1 MINVSLDPNEHC
13 SYYVMGYSYCSS
25 ETEYKY
31 SQSVTISMCW
41 LDKPPVLI
49 KKEGNKSC
57 FYNLWSNSSS
67 ARFLLVNIAPFMAL
81 KFCSIE
87 SMSSRSYTIT
97 SLIVKRSPPQ
107 SPADPI
113 ARDWRGGG
121 GGGTKQMFI
130 REGSAPRSNPLPF
143 YIQFFTKR
151 YSFRIAS
158 IEKWY
163 PFHIP
168 CLELCIPFNCC
179 KCTVF

>member
-1 MINVSLDPNEHC
+1 MNIAAIT
-13 SYYVMGYSYCSS
+13 YVMGYSYCFS

-57 FYNLWSNSSS
+57 FYSLWSTLPQ
-67 ARFLLVNIAPFMAL
+67 FLLVNIAPFMAL

-107 SPADPI
+107 SPEDPI

-121 GGGTKQMFI
+121 YSTNVYTGKLRPEVQPLTLTLFHEKGTHFVYLLLTN
-130 REGSAPRSNPLPF
+130 GSPF
-143 YIQFFTKR
+143 TY
-151 YSFRIAS
+151 
-158 IEKWY
+158 
-163 PFHIP
+163 
-168 CLELCIPFNCC
+168 L
-179 KCTVF
+179 V

>member
-1 MINVSLDPNEHC
+1 MNIAAIT
-13 SYYVMGYSYCSS
+13 YVMGYSYCFS

-57 FYNLWSNSSS
+57 FYSLWSTLPQ
-67 ARFLLVNIAPFMAL
+67 FLLVNIAPFVAL

-107 SPADPI
+107 SPEDPI
-113 ARDWRGGG
+113 ARDWRGVGILNKCLYG
-121 GGGTKQMFI
+121 EAPPRGPTPYPFI
-130 REGSAPRSNPLPF
+130 YHFSR
-143 YIQFFTKR
+143 KR
-151 YSFRIAS
+151 YPFRIPS
-158 IEKWY
+158 IDKWY

-168 CLELCIPFNCC
+168 CLELCIPFNCF

>member
-1 MINVSLDPNEHC
+1 MINVNLVWIPMNIAAIT
-13 SYYVMGYSYCSS
+13 YVMGYSYCFS

-57 FYNLWSNSSS
+57 FYSLWSTLPQ
-67 ARFLLVNIAPFMAL
+67 FLLVNIAPFMAL

-107 SPADPI
+107 SPEDPI

-121 GGGTKQMFI
+121 GYSTNVYTGKLRPEVQPLTLTLFHEKGTHF
-130 REGSAPRSNPLPF
+130 
-143 YIQFFTKR
+143 
-151 YSFRIAS
+151 
-158 IEKWY
+158 
-163 PFHIP
+163 
-168 CLELCIPFNCC
+168 
-179 KCTVF
+179 V

>member
-1 MINVSLDPNEHC
+1 MNIAAIT
-13 SYYVMGYSYCSS
+13 YVMGYSYCFS

-57 FYNLWSNSSS
+57 FYSLWSTLPQ
-67 ARFLLVNIAPFMAL
+67 FLLVNIAPFMAL

-107 SPADPI
+107 SPEDPI
-113 ARDWRGGG
+113 ARDWGGG
-121 GGGTKQMFI
+121 GDTQQMFI
-130 REGSAPRSNPLPF
+130 RGSSAPRSNPLPLP
-143 YIQFFTKR
+143 FFTKKVLIL
-151 YSFRIAS
+151 YSFYWQMVPLSHTLFRTLH
-158 IEKWY
+158 
-163 PFHIP
+163 PF
-168 CLELCIPFNCC
+168 
-179 KCTVF
+179 

>member
-1 MINVSLDPNEHC
+1 MNIAAIT
-13 SYYVMGYSYCSS
+13 YVMGYSYCFS

-57 FYNLWSNSSS
+57 FYSLWSTLPQ
-67 ARFLLVNIAPFMAL
+67 FLLVNIAPFMAL

-107 SPADPI
+107 SPEDPI

-121 GGGTKQMFI
+121 DTQQMFI
-130 REGSAPRSNPLPF
+130 RGSSAPRSNPLPLP
-143 YIQFFTKR
+143 FFTKKVLIL
-151 YSFRIAS
+151 YTFYWQMVALSHTLFRTLH
-158 IEKWY
+158 
-163 PFHIP
+163 PF
-168 CLELCIPFNCC
+168 
-179 KCTVF
+179 

>member
-1 MINVSLDPNEHC
+1 MNIAAIT
-13 SYYVMGYSYCSS
+13 YVMGYSYCFS

-57 FYNLWSNSSS
+57 FYSLWSTLPQ
-67 ARFLLVNIAPFMAL
+67 FLLVNIAPFVAL

-107 SPADPI
+107 SPEDPI

-121 GGGTKQMFI
+121 GGGDKQQLFI
-130 REGSAPRSNPLPF
+130 RGGSAPRSNPLPLP
-143 YIQFFTKR
+143 FFTKKVLIS
-151 YSFRIAS
+151 YSFYWQMVPLSHTLFRTLH
-158 IEKWY
+158 
-163 PFHIP
+163 PF
-168 CLELCIPFNCC
+168 
-179 KCTVF
+179 

>member
-1 MINVSLDPNEHC
+1 MNIAAIT
-13 SYYVMGYSYCSS
+13 YVMGYSYCFS

-57 FYNLWSNSSS
+57 FYSLWSTLPQ
-67 ARFLLVNIAPFMAL
+67 FLLVNIAPFVAL

-107 SPADPI
+107 SPEDPI

-121 GGGTKQMFI
+121 GGDTQQMFI
-130 REGSAPRSNPLPF
+130 RGGSAPRSNPLPLP
-143 YIQFFTKR
+143 FFTKKVLIS
-151 YSFRIAS
+151 YSFYWQMVPLSHTLFRTLH
-158 IEKWY
+158 
-163 PFHIP
+163 PF
-168 CLELCIPFNCC
+168 
-179 KCTVF
+179 